1 MKNIMKGLIII
12 STPKTKTELLQIL
25 RENGY
30 DRISGDQLDRLL
42 SLLNKEK
49 KAEAEIHRLNRTE
62 SRKKTK
68 SKAER
73 ALRTH
78 QLCNIGGAVVSF
90 YPELVYLSQEELYNL
105 FDKVFHYD
113 AGIDMVINYAITHR
127 KALKGSDDSG

>member
-1 MKNIMKGLIII
+1 
-12 STPKTKTELLQIL
+12 
-25 RENGY
+25 
-30 DRISGDQLDRLL
+30 
-42 SLLNKEK
+42 
-49 KAEAEIHRLNRTE
+49 LNRAE

-90 YPELVYLSQEELYNL
+90 YPELAYLSQEELYNL

-113 AGIDMVINYAITHR
+113 TGIDMVINYAITHR
-127 KALKGSDDSG
+127 SNLKGSDKSG

>member
-1 MKNIMKGLIII
+1 MKYNMKGLIII
-12 STPKTKTELLQIL
+12 STPKTKYELLQIL

-42 SLLNKEK
+42 SILRKEE
-49 KAEAEIHRLNRTE
+49 KAEAEIHRLNRAE

-90 YPELVYLSQEELYNL
+90 YPELAYLSPEDLYNL
-105 FDKVFHYD
+105 FNKILHYD
-113 AGIDMVINYAITHR
+113 TGIELSIEYAITHR
-127 KALKGSDDSG
+127 SNLKGSDKSG

>member
-1 MKNIMKGLIII
+1 MKGLIII

-49 KAEAEIHRLNRTE
+49 KAEAEIHRLNRAE

-90 YPELVYLSQEELYNL
+90 YPELAYLSPEDLYNL
-105 FDKVFHYD
+105 FNKILHYD
-113 AGIDMVINYAITHR
+113 TGIELSIEYAITHR
-127 KALKGSDDSG
+127 SNLKGSDKSG

>member
-1 MKNIMKGLIII
+1 MKYNMKGLIII
-12 STPKTKTELLQIL
+12 STPKTKYELLQIL

-30 DRISGDQLDRLL
+30 DRISDDQLDRLL
-42 SLLNKEK
+42 SILRKEE

-90 YPELVYLSQEELYNL
+90 YPELAYLSPEDLYNL
-105 FDKVFHYD
+105 FNKILHYD
-113 AGIDMVINYAITHR
+113 TGIELSIEYAITHR
-127 KALKGSDDSG
+127 SNLKGSDKSG

>member
-1 MKNIMKGLIII
+1 MKGLIII

-90 YPELVYLSQEELYNL
+90 YPELAYLSPEELYNL
-105 FDKVFHYD
+105 FNKIFHYEI
-113 AGIDMVINYAITHR
+113 GIEMCIEYAITHR
-127 KALKGSDDSG
+127 SNLKGSDKSG

>member
-1 MKNIMKGLIII
+1 MRIVFMGTPEFAVPSLKALI
-12 STPKTKTELLQIL
+12 
-25 RENGY
+25 ENGY
-30 DRISGDQLDRLL
+30 DRISDDQLERLL
-42 SLLNKEK
+42 SILRKEE
-49 KAEAEIHRLNRTE
+49 KAEAEIHRLNRAE

-90 YPELVYLSQEELYNL
+90 YPELAYLSPEELYNL
-105 FDKVFHYD
+105 FNKIFHYEI
-113 AGIDMVINYAITHR
+113 GIEMCIEYAITHR